1 MNISR
6 LSILLMIS
14 LVLFSC
20 TSSQPQ
26 DYSYPQGIN
35 NNFRFTFQ
43 LPMLP
48 DTTNV
53 TPASYEEQ
61 KSKPIVPAIR
71 TIHGGT
77 LQDPVPIGEYKEWGI
92 YHEDYFFD
100 ERTDYTVRMNVNY
113 AIRGNQVL
121 NLYNDYNNIEKAT
134 AITAVPMSEEL
145 KNRLA
150 EKLQAVTGKK
160 IILTN
165 KVDESCIGGVVL
177 EMNDVQYNDSIAEKL
192 NSLKQQL
199 KSIN

>member
-1 MNISR
+1 MSNLSSSYASALFELSLEENILDSVMRQSAVLAQVLNSNEDFYKLLNAPTVTKEEKIALMDKVFGRQIEKRLLNFVKVMISR
-6 LSILLMIS
+6 KETLRLKDS
-14 LVLFSC
+14 L
-20 TSSQPQ
+20 
-26 DYSYPQGIN
+26 
-35 NNFRFTFQ
+35 
-43 LPMLP
+43 
-48 DTTNV
+48 
-53 TPASYEEQ
+53 
-61 KSKPIVPAIR
+61 
-71 TIHGGT
+71 
-77 LQDPVPIGEYKEWGI
+77 KEF
-92 YHEDYFFD
+92 E
-100 ERTDYTVRMNVNY
+100 
-113 AIRGNQVL
+113 

-199 KSIN
+199 KNIN

>member
-1 MNISR
+1 MSNLSSSYASALFELSLEENILDSVMQQSAMLAQIVNSNEDFYKLLNAPTVTKEEKIALMDKVFGRQIDKRLLNFVKVMISR
-6 LSILLMIS
+6 KEALRLKDS
-14 LVLFSC
+14 L
-20 TSSQPQ
+20 
-26 DYSYPQGIN
+26 
-35 NNFRFTFQ
+35 
-43 LPMLP
+43 
-48 DTTNV
+48 
-53 TPASYEEQ
+53 
-61 KSKPIVPAIR
+61 
-71 TIHGGT
+71 
-77 LQDPVPIGEYKEWGI
+77 KEF
-92 YHEDYFFD
+92 ED
-100 ERTDYTVRMNVNY
+100 
-113 AIRGNQVL
+113 
-121 NLYNDYNNIEKAT
+121 LYNTHNNIEKAT